1 MSFLN
6 LLRRAVD
13 RVHFAVAELHWWV
26 LAAAAAAHAGASWLI
41 LALDGETKIVAPV
54 DFLYWYATTAYTVG
68 YGDLS
73 PQTPAGRVATAIF
86 VFPGA
91 IAIFTTIVAKTLTAM
106 GDFWRRRREGR
117 GDYGRMTDT
126 TVVIGFIPEQTPKM
140 IDELHAEG
148 HGARVVLVT
157 RRELA
162 DPDERVLYIRA
173 RTLTDPGELRRA
185 GVPNARRVAI
195 YTDNDPD
202 TLAAA
207 LAVSG
212 LNQTAHVVCYFHDHH
227 AADLLRLHCPQV
239 EAIIAPGPELVV
251 RAVQDPGASRVL
263 NALISHLD
271 DSATLYCGEWRGG
284 QATTVDEAAKRLH
297 ARDATLLAWQA
308 ADALHPS
315 FDVRSQA
322 GLPAGSR
329 LFYVAQRR
337 LADPVGV

>member
-1 MSFLN
+1 M
-6 LLRRAVD
+6 
-13 RVHFAVAELHWWV
+13 HFAVAELHWWV
-26 LAAAAAAHAGASWLI
+26 LASAATVHAGLSWLI
-41 LALDGETKIVAPV
+41 LALDGEAKIVSPV
-54 DFLYWYATTAYTVG
+54 EFFYWYMTTAYTVG

-73 PQTPAGRVATAIF
+73 PQTPAGRIATAIF

-91 IAIFTTIVAKTLTAM
+91 IAIFTTIVAKSLAAV

-126 TVVIGFIPEQTPKM
+126 TVVIGFVPDQTPKM
-140 IDELHAEG
+140 IDELHAEAYG
-148 HGARVVLVT
+148 GRVVLVT
-157 RRELA
+157 RRELS

-173 RTLTDPGELRRA
+173 RALTDPAELRRA
-185 GVPNARRVAI
+185 GVPNARRVAV

-212 LNQTAHVVCYFHDHH
+212 INQTAHVVCYFQNHH

-239 EAIIAPGPELVV
+239 EVIIAPGPELVV

-263 NALISHLD
+263 SALISHLD
-271 DSATLYCGEWRGG
+271 ASVTLYCAEWRGDRVS
-284 QATTVDEAAKRLH
+284 TIDEAAKRLH
-297 ARDATLLAWQA
+297 AKDATLLAWQA
-308 ADALHPS
+308 ADAAQPS

-322 GLPAGSR
+322 DLPAGAR

-337 LADPVGV
+337 LADPAGV